1 MTFETYRPI
10 EQYAI
15 NNIKQDYP
23 SCFNG
28 MVRVKRYKVTIEEI
42 EEPKEVLCERLEK
55 LWCESDNYHDY
66 EPLVEAAKQLGYEF
80 KNSIGCQRKSK

>member
-28 MVRVKRYKVTIEEI
+28 MVRVKRYKVTIEGI

-55 LWCESDNYHDY
+55 LCTAQSGSSGPPDHYD
-66 EPLVEAAKQLGYEF
+66 
-80 KNSIGCQRKSK
+80 